1 VPEPFGPTEARWSG
15 PFVSLRN
22 VRYRQLWLGSMAT
35 FVGLRMHDV
44 ALGWLVLELT
54 DSPFYLGL
62 VDFARYLPLLFF
74 PLLGGFLADT
84 GDRRKII
91 SVIVALGAIITAVLA
106 VSIQLGRVSIGLILV
121 LEFLAGCGFSIYFTV
136 RQSVIAEVVEKR
148 NLLNA
153 FSLDFAGGSFVR
165 ILGPALAG
173 MLIGLVGVASSLY
186 LEVVSYV
193 SAVFMFGRLRLQKGD
208 RSSAGANIW
217 QGFKQ
222 QWHFVRQN
230 RDILNLMVLSAV
242 VIPFAMSYRTLMP
255 AIARDVLSTG
265 PAGLGMLVGASG
277 VGAVVAALAL
287 AGGHDLRHKGAI
299 VLSAAGLFGVGLILL
314 SLSRRFVPS
323 LLLIA
328 VGESMAAIYQT
339 LYKVLIQDKT
349 PDEFRG
355 RMTGMYILIW
365 GLLPLGSL
373 LMGTVAERMGA
384 AVAVGLGGTVCVLFT
399 LAWGVGRS
407 NLLELT

>member
-1 VPEPFGPTEARWSG
+1 
-15 PFVSLRN
+15 
-22 VRYRQLWLGSMAT
+22 MAT

-62 VDFARYLPLLFF
+62 VDFARYLPLLFL

-84 GDRRKII
+84 GDRRKILL
-91 SVIVALGAIITAVLA
+91 VIVALGAAITVALA
-106 VSIQLGRVSIGLILV
+106 VSIQLGRVSIWLILI
-121 LEFLAGCGFSIYFTV
+121 LEFLAGSGFSIYFTV
-136 RQSVIAEVVEKR
+136 RQAMIAAVVDKR

-173 MLIGLVGVASSLY
+173 MLISLVGVACSLF
-186 LEVVSYV
+186 LEVVGYI
-193 SAVFMFGRLRLQKGD
+193 SALFMFGRLRLQKGD
-208 RSSAGANIW
+208 RGSGDAAIW
-217 QGFKQ
+217 QGFKEL
-222 QWHFVRQN
+222 WRYVRQD
-230 RDILNLMVLSAV
+230 RGIFSLMVLSAV
-242 VIPFAMSYRTLMP
+242 VIPFGMSYRTLMP
-255 AIARDVLSTG
+255 AIARDVLASG
-265 PAGLGMLVGASG
+265 PTGLGVLVGASG
-277 VGAVVAALAL
+277 VGAVVAALGL
-287 AGGHDLRHKGAI
+287 AGGHNLKHKGPI
-299 VLSAAGLFGVGLILL
+299 VLAAAGLFGVALILL

-328 VGESMAAIYQT
+328 VGESMAAVYQT

-355 RMTGMYILIW
+355 RITGMYILIW

-373 LMGTVAERMGA
+373 LMGTVADRVGA
-384 AVAVGLGGTVCVLFT
+384 PVAVGLGGGICVLFT
-399 LAWGVGRS
+399 LVWGVPRS
-407 NLLELT
+407 NLVRLT

>member
-1 VPEPFGPTEARWSG
+1 MPGLSGPTEARWSG
-15 PFVSLRN
+15 PFASLQN

-35 FVGLRMHDV
+35 FIGLRMHDV

-74 PLLGGFLADT
+74 PLLGGYLADT
-84 GDRRKII
+84 ADRRRII
-91 SVIVALGAIITAVLA
+91 AFIVALGALITAVLA
-106 VSIQLGRVSIGLILV
+106 VSVQLGRANIWLILV

-136 RQSVIAEVVEKR
+136 RQSVIGQVVEKR

-153 FSLDFAGGSFVR
+153 FSLDFGGGSFVR

-173 MLIGLVGVASSLY
+173 MLISLVGVALSLY

-193 SAVFMFGRLRLQKGD
+193 SALFMFGRMRLHTGD
-208 RSSAGANIW
+208 RHSEETSIW
-217 QGFKQ
+217 QGFKE
-222 QWHFVRQN
+222 QWHYVRQN
-230 RDILNLMVLSAV
+230 RDIFNLMVLSAV

-265 PAGLGMLVGASG
+265 PAGLGLLVGASG
-277 VGAVVAALAL
+277 AGAVVAALAL
-287 AGGHDLRHKGAI
+287 AGRHDLRHKGAI
-299 VLSAAGLFGVGLILL
+299 VLSGAGLFGIALILL

-328 VGESMAAIYQT
+328 AGESMAAVYQT
-339 LYKVLIQDKT
+339 LYKVVIQEKT

-373 LMGTVAERMGA
+373 LMGTIADWAGPP
-384 AVAVGLGGTVCVLFT
+384 VAVGVGGAICVLFT
-399 LAWGVGRS
+399 FVWGVRRS
-407 NLLELT
+407 SLVGLT